1 MVINFQDRNLIV
13 SYLQLILKE
22 TFGVTLTTSDSSL
35 NYSLDK
41 SYEITMNQPVKVTGT
56 YDLSTYF
63 SLALYMAFNFPN
75 EQYPYRLDLFD
86 HGWTRFPYKPEE
98 LKNSINFTLKK
109 IPNSQDSRWGT
120 IDTVYQE
127 LYHDL
132 SAEDK
137 LKYLDWDSLVRNF
150 NSQDD
155 LVDVCKG
162 CLFEKRDFDD
172 SDVRNCLVKIL
183 VANMKT
189 SVTNHDALQV
199 PERVLSY
206 IFDEVVTP
214 VSSNDEVFRAQK
226 ILYGER
232 IPVERVG
239 VYDDQMVEDVKEIQ
253 TKFIS
258 RNTFMI
264 DGSTKIQLPGGFED
278 FKVTGYVDP
287 WTETIIK
294 GGAQY

>member
-56 YDLSTYF
+56 YDLPTYF

-75 EQYPYRLDLFD
+75 EQYPYRLDFFN
-86 HGWTRFPYKPEE
+86 HEWVRFPYKPEE
-98 LKNSINFTLKK
+98 LKNSINLIIENYLKGL
-109 IPNSQDSRWGT
+109 WT
-120 IDTVYQE
+120 WETVSTDYQE
-127 LYHDL
+127 WYYNLP
-132 SAEDK
+132 AEKK
-137 LKYLDWDSLVRNF
+137 LKYLDWESLVRNF

-155 LVDVCKG
+155 LIDVCKG
-162 CLFEKRDFDD
+162 CLFEKRDFDN
-172 SDVRNCLVKIL
+172 SDVRSCLVKIL

-189 SVTNHDALQV
+189 SVTNYDALQV

-232 IPVERVG
+232 IPVGRVG
-239 VYDDQMVEDVKEIQ
+239 IYDDQMIEDVKEIQ

-258 RNTFMI
+258 RNTFTI